1 MKYIIILLFSL
12 INLINYANPPSFINK
27 SPKEGLWEALEYYE
41 IHHKEIV
48 YSQAVLETG
57 WFKSKDC
64 IKDNNL
70 FGLRGKNGYYKYNHW
85 SESVKAYKNKIQN
98 KYKLG
103 EDYYQFLKRIRYAE
117 SSNYIS
123 ILKNIVKKK
132 PWL

>member
-12 INLINYANPPSFINK
+12 INLINYANPSSFINK
-27 SPKEGLWEALEYYE
+27 SPKEGLWEVLEYYE

-57 WFKSKDC
+57 WFKSKGC
-64 IKDNNL
+64 TKDNNL

-98 KYKLG
+98 KYKFG